1 MLLPT
6 LNYPARHPVV
16 VAAFLAAA
24 VAVTF
29 STAAGAQISAFGGG
43 RTVHGSVAPG
53 GRLCAPRVSNA
64 VPGYYYYGS
73 LPQHNV
79 APLGG
84 IGNRCGSARWH
95 AERGIDR
102 GRGFWFRYRWSDWQP
117 WRNDGTRGWSDCN
130 SRRGSEGL
138 SGLSLPSWV
147 DERETREEARE
158 RRQAS
163 RERRWERARIAAA
176 RRAAMPDP
184 AKDTSDPVGRAFS
197 ADSGALVAAGWKAY
211 GEGRHAD
218 AVALMKDACVAAPES
233 VDARVAL
240 VVAASG
246 AGRTALAAHAALVAD
261 GLDAGWRTRLVD
273 QEIVKA
279 AGQAAVDAALLVRQ
293 DG

>member
-1 MLLPT
+1 MLRPILAFS
-6 LNYPARHPVV
+6 ARQPV
-16 VAAFLAAA
+16 LAAA
-24 VAVTF
+24 FVA
-29 STAAGAQISAFGGG
+29 TAIALSSAADAQLSAFGGG
-43 RTVHGSVAPG
+43 RTGFGSVAPG
-53 GRLCAPRVSNA
+53 GRICAPRVSNA

-95 AERGIDR
+95 ADRGIDR
-102 GRGFWFRYRWSDWQP
+102 GQGFWFRYRWSDWQP
-117 WRNDGTRGWSDCN
+117 WRNDGTRGWCESS
-130 SRRGSEGL
+130 SRRGSVGL
-138 SGLSLPSWV
+138 SGLNLPSWV
-147 DERETREEARE
+147 DERETREEAKE

-211 GEGRHAD
+211 GEGRHGD

-246 AGRTALAAHAALVAD
+246 AGRASLAAHAALVAD

-273 QEIVKA
+273 SEIVKA
-279 AGQAAVDAALLVRQ
+279 AGQAAVDTALLVRQ